1 MHNSRRLAF
10 AALAAL
16 LAACS
21 QNKPTTAVAGGGACD
36 APDQVVATY
45 SGKKVTMKE
54 VDTAAG
60 AELRKLE
67 KQKFDLRQNAL
78 RSLLMKE
85 LVKEA
90 AAKAGKTEEQWVAE
104 NIDSKVPQP
113 TETELQTVYAK
124 AQGQLPPGTSFDQVK
139 PQILQFLT
147 GQKRQEAME
156 GAFDELL
163 KGAGGEVLLQ
173 EARVQVEAKGPSRG
187 PADAKVTIVEFSD
200 FQCPFCSRAE
210 ESVEQVMT
218 AYAGKVRIFYRHFP
232 LSFHPFA
239 QKAAEAAAC
248 ADEQGKFWD
257 YHHTLFKNQ
266 QKLAVPDLKEHAA
279 TLGLD
284 AAKFAECLDSGKMKA
299 TVDADQAEGTK
310 AGVNGTPAFFINGV
324 FLNGAQPF
332 EAFDKVIKA
341 ELAKAK

>member
-1 MHNSRRLAF
+1 MHSSRRVLF
-10 AALAAL
+10 AAAAVAF
-16 LAACS
+16 AACS
-21 QNKPTTAVAGGGACD
+21 QKPTTAAVAGGACE

-54 VDTAAG
+54 VDAAAG

-67 KQKFDLRQNAL
+67 KQKFELRQNAL
-78 RSLLMKE
+78 RSLMMQA

-90 AAKAGKTEEQWVAE
+90 AAKAGKTEEQWATE
-104 NIDSKVPQP
+104 NIDAKVPQP
-113 TETELQTVYAK
+113 TDTELQTVFAK

-139 PQILQFLT
+139 PQIVQFLT

-156 GAFDELL
+156 GVFEELL

-218 AYAGKVRIFYRHFP
+218 AYAGKVRIFYRHYP

-239 QKAAEAAAC
+239 AKAAEAAAC

-279 TLGLD
+279 SVGLD

-299 TVDADQAEGTK
+299 TIDADLAEGTK
-310 AGVNGTPAFFINGV
+310 SGVSGTPAFFINGV

-341 ELAKAK
+341 ELAHAK